1 MKSATPKLIECISE
15 LDAVV
20 VKLREV
26 ACSDEG
32 ALVESQ
38 ARAVLKARLT
48 ETAKKGPAWA
58 KGAKE
63 LIQANGSKT
72 VAGLKGHEVIECLD
86 VLIGIWMGEHEEL
99 NHKLEQET
107 DDAG

>member
-1 MKSATPKLIECISE
+1 MKAATPKLIDCISE

-58 KGAKE
+58 KGAKALMSE
-63 LIQANGSKT
+63 YGVEK
-72 VAGLKGHEVIECLD
+72 VADMKSHQVIECLD
-86 VLIGIWMGEHEEL
+86 ALLGVWIDECSH
-99 NHKLEQET
+99 H
-107 DDAG
+107 AG

>member
-1 MKSATPKLIECISE
+1 MKAPTPKLIDCIEE

-20 VKLREV
+20 GKLREV

-48 ETAKKGPAWA
+48 ETAKQGPEWQ
-58 KGAKE
+58 KGAKALMAE
-63 LIQANGSKT
+63 YGVKK
-72 VAGLKGHEVIECLD
+72 VADLKGHQVIECLD
-86 VLIGIWMGEHEEL
+86 ALLGVWMDEC
-99 NHKLEQET
+99 N
-107 DDAG
+107 DAR